1 MSRRIARPYAAAL
14 LQVLA
19 GEGIDAL
26 RAAEGELDAVAAV
39 LARTP
44 GLLRVFEVPSV
55 SPADKRS
62 LIGTISKSLGVRA
75 EVARLLVV
83 MTEHLRLRILHEIV
97 GAFRELVDRKV
108 GLLRGR
114 LEVAVAP
121 QPTQVQALAAAL
133 SAQLGARVVI
143 ETELKPELLAGF
155 VVRVGSLV
163 FDGSLDA
170 ELKRFAAQA
179 ATQ

>member
-14 LQVLA
+14 LHVLER
-19 GEGIDAL
+19 EGVEAL
-26 RAAEGELDAVAAV
+26 RQAEAGLQTVAGV
-39 LARTP
+39 LEQTP

-62 LIGTISKSLGVRA
+62 LIDTISKALGLRP

-83 MTEHLRLRILHEIV
+83 MTEHLRLRSVPEV
-97 GAFRELVDRKV
+97 VETFRGLVDRKV

-114 LEVAVAP
+114 LIVPVAP
-121 QPTQVQALAAAL
+121 RPEQVEKL
-133 SAQLGARVVI
+133 SASLSKELGSRV
-143 ETELKPELLAGF
+143 ELATELRPELLAGF

-170 ELKRFAAQA
+170 QLKRFTTEAARE
-179 ATQ
+179 